1 VFQLKADI
9 ERASVMTHG
18 LIEGQARARALFAQ
32 NPGFVGQLFHGGV
45 PRLAKG
51 AAGAKHHQL
60 IFDPALHF
68 DVRMA
73 AVAFD

>member
-9 ERASVMTHG
+9 ERAAVMAHG

-45 PRLAKG
+45 PRLARVLRR
-51 AAGAKHHQL
+51 AKHHQL

-68 DVRMA
+68 DVRVA